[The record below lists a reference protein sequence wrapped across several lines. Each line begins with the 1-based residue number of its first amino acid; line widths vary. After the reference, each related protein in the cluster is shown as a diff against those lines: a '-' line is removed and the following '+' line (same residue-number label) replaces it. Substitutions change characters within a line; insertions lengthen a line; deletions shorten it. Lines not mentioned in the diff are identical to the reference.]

1 MSVSIGGHDLK
12 DTILDRKERDTAS
25 ASTQIEDKNFTL
37 LSVVLFKAISYS
49 GAGWLVDDS
58 LHV

>member
-1 MSVSIGGHDLK
+1 MSVSIGGFDLK
-12 DTILDRKERDTAS
+12 DSILDRKERDTAS
-25 ASTQIEDKNFTL
+25 ASTQIEDKNVTL
-37 LSVVLFKAISYS
+37 CGVFLIKAISYS